1 MPASGDSLS
10 YSLSPAVIF
19 FFFPGAVSVCCFAHP
34 LVGLLLDVLTM
45 SDFLCSSN
53 GEKDHALGTTA
64 EKTEAC
70 LVVEGVMHVLGV
82 VSTQLYLYYSK
93 VIKGVRRQEIA
104 AGLEANSF
112 GRRKP
117 GGISTGTRRKIQKL
131 TNFNHS
137 SPTKKKILKIFIL
150 SSPDLVTPQENEIFF
165 QQKYREQ

>member
-1 MPASGDSLS
+1 MLS
-10 YSLSPAVIF
+10 V
-19 FFFPGAVSVCCFAHP
+19 
-34 LVGLLLDVLTM
+34 LL
-45 SDFLCSSN
+45 
-53 GEKDHALGTTA
+53 A

-137 SPTKKKILKIFIL
+137 SPTKKKNFKNLYPVI
-150 SSPDLVTPQENEIFF
+150 S
-165 QQKYREQ
+165 